1 MIAMRLPV
9 LSSFDPAA
17 AAISIA
23 SLLAMAVFRSGVVTV
38 IVASAAAGLLAS
50 AAGLV

>member
-1 MIAMRLPV
+1 MRLPV

-17 AAISIA
+17 AAISML
-23 SLLAMAVFRSGVVTV
+23 SLLAIVVFRSGVITV
-38 IVASAAAGLLAS
+38 IAASAAAGLVAS